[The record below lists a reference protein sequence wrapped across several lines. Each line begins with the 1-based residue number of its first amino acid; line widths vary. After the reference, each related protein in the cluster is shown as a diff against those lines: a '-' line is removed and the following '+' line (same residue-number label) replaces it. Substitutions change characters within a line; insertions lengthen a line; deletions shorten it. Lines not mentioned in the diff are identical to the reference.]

1 MDLRALDALL
11 RERSH
16 FGLKVIAHEVKLM
29 NVILIRRMERG
40 LAGRESEDQPTFADI
55 YEPEV
60 EKSRKNARSAG
71 GSLL

>member
-1 MDLRALDALL
+1 
-11 RERSH
+11 
-16 FGLKVIAHEVKLM
+16 M